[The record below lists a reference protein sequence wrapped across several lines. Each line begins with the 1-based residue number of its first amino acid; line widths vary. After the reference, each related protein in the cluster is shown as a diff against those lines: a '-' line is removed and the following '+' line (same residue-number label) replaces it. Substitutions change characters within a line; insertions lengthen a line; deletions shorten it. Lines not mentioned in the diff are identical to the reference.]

1 MPTDAVAFT
10 NAHFGAGVGPIHLDN
25 VDCSVSESNLT
36 ECSRSFAVSCYN
48 DHLED
53 AGVRCQGELGIT
65 ELLECFSCKM
75 CHTVETTHPSVTLGL
90 LIVRT
95 WSTHKSSG

>member
-10 NAHFGAGVGPIHLDN
+10 NAHFGAGIGPIHLDN
-25 VDCSVSESNLT
+25 VDCSGSESNLT

-53 AGVRCQGELGIT
+53 AGVRCQGEIGIT
-65 ELLECFSCKM
+65 ELLALNSSYVLS
-75 CHTVETTHPSVTLGL
+75 HINLALTVQ
-90 LIVRT
+90 
-95 WSTHKSSG
+95 